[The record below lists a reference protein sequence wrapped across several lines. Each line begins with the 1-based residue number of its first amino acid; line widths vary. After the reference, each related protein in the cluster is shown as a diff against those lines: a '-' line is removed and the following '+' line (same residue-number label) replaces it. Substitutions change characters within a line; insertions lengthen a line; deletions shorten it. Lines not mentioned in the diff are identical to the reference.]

1 MEETKNS
8 KEDLVGQ
15 EIETERLDSIVEI
28 EEVDLSILDAFQIPH
43 LKEIDELQN
52 VSQRKLDKAK

>member
-43 LKEIDELQN
+43 LKEIVELQN